1 MNETATR
8 MEIYLRRH
16 IFVVNRCFEEKMN
29 LIPEIRVAQIVAST
43 NAIRIIAVR
52 EIGIVTH

>member
-1 MNETATR
+1 

-16 IFVVNRCFEEKMN
+16 IFVVNRCLEEKMN

-43 NAIRIIAVR
+43 NTIRIMVVR
-52 EIGIVTH
+52 EIGIVSH